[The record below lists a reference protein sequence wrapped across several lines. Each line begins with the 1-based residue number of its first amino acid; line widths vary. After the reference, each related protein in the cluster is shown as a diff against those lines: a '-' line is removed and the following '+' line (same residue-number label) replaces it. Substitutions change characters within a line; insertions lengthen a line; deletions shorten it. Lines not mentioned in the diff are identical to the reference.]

1 MKFKR
6 AGMLTKILIL
16 ALLIISVT
24 AFLDLHSQAQE
35 LAQQQAALEK
45 QVSRQKQENQALS
58 DAIAR
63 SDDPESVQDVARDRL
78 GLVTPGEIIFYDNG
92 N

>member
-1 MKFKR
+1 
-6 AGMLTKILIL
+6 MLTKILII

-24 AFLDLHSQAQE
+24 AFLDLRSQAQE
-35 LAQQQAALEK
+35 LSRRQAALEL

-63 SDDPESVQDVARDRL
+63 SDDPESVQSVARDRL

>member
-16 ALLIISVT
+16 ALLIVSVT
-24 AFLDLHSQAQE
+24 AFLNLRSQAQE
-35 LAQQQAALEK
+35 LSRQQAVLEK

-58 DAIAR
+58 DAVAQ
-63 SDDPESVQDVARDRL
+63 SDNPESIQRVARDRL
-78 GLVTPGEIIFYDNG
+78 GLVAQGEIIFYDSG

>member
-6 AGMLTKILIL
+6 AGMLTKILII

-24 AFLDLHSQAQE
+24 AFLDLRSQAQE
-35 LAQQQAALEK
+35 LSRQQAALEL
-45 QVSRQKQENQALS
+45 QVNRQKQENQALS
-58 DAIAR
+58 DAIAQ
-63 SDDPESVQDVARDRL
+63 SDDPESVRSVARDRL
-78 GLVTPGEIIFYDNG
+78 GLVAPGEIIFYDNG